1 MKGKILLTVFILI
14 LYILYSFGKNAE
26 TKESLTDADVE
37 KIQLL
42 INKNIK
48 EIPALKWNLVDG
60 KLNVAFKFSSF
71 EQQNIDMKMLEKVVS
86 RSVQQVLGSI
96 PTDITIV
103 SQPKVQQ
110 FTDKCP
116 GSNKILPIRL
126 YIDKEN
132 KIIAYGSEITEPYL
146 ASLFK
151 SLPYGCKDARIT
163 FLYEKGASLKY
174 IQRLNSLLTNSGK
187 YGHEAPILLEMPTE
201 NVKWNWQNSS
211 YKVRASDT
219 SVAL

>member
-1 MKGKILLTVFILI
+1 MKEKQLLTVFILI
-14 LYILYSFGKNAE
+14 FYILCFFGCSAE
-26 TKESLTDADVE
+26 KKESLTGADVE

-48 EIPALKWNLVDG
+48 DIPALKWNLIDG
-60 KLNVAFKFSSF
+60 KLNVAFKFTSF

-86 RSVQQVLGSI
+86 RAVQQILGPI
-96 PTDITIV
+96 PTDITV
-103 SQPKVQQ
+103 VPKPKVQKV
-110 FTDKCP
+110 TDECP

-126 YIDKEN
+126 FIDKEN
-132 KIIAYGSEITEPYL
+132 KITAYGSEITEPYL

-174 IQRLNSLLTNSGK
+174 IKRLNALLRNSGK
-187 YGHEAPILLEMPTE
+187 YGHQSPILLEMPTE

-211 YKVRASDT
+211 NKVRVSGT
-219 SVAL
+219 FL